1 MLFRSSELDKTQ
13 LLSVLTG
20 IKNNYLKQY
29 QYLFSL
35 DGIELNF
42 EEGALEQIVDNC
54 LKLKTGARGLQTEIE
69 KTLMPHMFYVHKYK
83 ENDIKKINISRTLV
97 LEPNALI

>member
-1 MLFRSSELDKTQ
+1 MCSSD
-13 LLSVLTG
+13 LTG

-35 DGIELNF
+35 DGLELNF
-42 EEGALEQIVDNC
+42 EEDALEQLVDNC

-83 ENDIKKINISRTLV
+83 KNGIKKININRTLV
-97 LEPNALI
+97 LEPKELI